1 MGKSLYLECYSGI
14 SGDMTVAALLDL
26 GADQKVL
33 EEVLASLPVQGFGIK
48 VSRVEKSG
56 IDACDFDVILDKE
69 IDGHDHDMG
78 YLHGHE
84 HAAAAHE
91 GETQSVAEH
100 VHSHEEEHSH
110 EHTHSH
116 EEEHSHGHTH
126 SHEEE
131 HSHEHAHSHE
141 EEHSHEH
148 VHSHEHAHSH
158 EEHTHHHHQ
167 YRGMNEIRQI
177 IAGAKMT
184 EGARKTA
191 LAIFEILAKA
201 EAKAHNVPVEEVH
214 FHEVGAVDSIVDI
227 LSVAVCLDNLG
238 VTEVIVP
245 VLYEG
250 TGTIRCQHGILP
262 VPVPAVTNI
271 VQQCG
276 LDLKI
281 TQVQG
286 ELVTPTGAAIVAAV
300 RTANKLPENFVIE
313 KTGIGAGKR
322 TYECPGILRAMLIHG
337 ENLKKSKPEDGIQS
351 QNGNQ
356 KNDAN
361 EVKAYTS
368 LEAGEI
374 FNQEA
379 ETKIQTGVTDSTDS
393 ADYIYKL
400 ETNIDDC
407 SGEVLGFVMEK
418 LFEAGA
424 RDVHYTPVY
433 MKKNRPAWLLTVI
446 CKEEDIPGMEALIF
460 AETTSIGIRRA
471 RMERTILPRRRI
483 KVMIPFGEVE
493 VKICGPEGAQK
504 CYPEYESLAKIC
516 RKTGISYAEAYQ
528 MAVEAGK
535 NRGKSQYCNR

>member
-33 EEVLASLPVQGFGIK
+33 EEVLKSLLVQGFEIK
-48 VSRVEKSG
+48 VRRVKKSG

-69 IDGHDHDMG
+69 IDGHDHDME
-78 YLHGHE
+78 YLHGHV
-84 HAAAAHE
+84 H
-91 GETQSVAEH
+91 GSAEP
-100 VHSHEEEHSH
+100 EA
-110 EHTHSH
+110 
-116 EEEHSHGHTH
+116 GHTH
-126 SHEEE
+126 GAAG
-131 HSHEHAHSHE
+131 HSHDEASLTHGAAGHSH
-141 EEHSHEH
+141 S
-148 VHSHEHAHSH
+148 
-158 EEHTHHHHQ
+158 HHQ
-167 YRGMNEIRQI
+167 HRGMNEIRQI
-177 IAGAKMT
+177 IDGAKMT
-184 EGARKTA
+184 DTARKTA

-238 VTEVIVP
+238 ITEVIVP

-300 RTANKLPENFVIE
+300 RTSNKLPENFVIE

-322 TYECPGILRAMLIHG
+322 NYECPGILRAMLIHA
-337 ENLKKSKPEDGIQS
+337 EKERVPEEE
-351 QNGNQ
+351 NQ
-356 KNDAN
+356 KN
-361 EVKAYTS
+361 ES
-368 LEAGEI
+368 LSKKNAEAASMENAAG
-374 FNQEA
+374 
-379 ETKIQTGVTDSTDS
+379 TTDSTDF

-446 CKEEDIPGMEALIF
+446 CREEDIPGMEALIF
-460 AETTSIGIRRA
+460 AETTSIGIRRI
-471 RMERTILPRRRI
+471 RMERTILPRKKI

-493 VKICGPEGAQK
+493 VKICGPQGAEK

-516 RKTGISYAEAYQ
+516 RKTGISYGEAYQ

-535 NRGKSQYCNR
+535 NLE

>member
-14 SGDMTVAALLDL
+14 SGDMAVAALLDL

-33 EEVLASLPVQGFGIK
+33 EEVLESLPVQGFEIK
-48 VSRVEKSG
+48 VSRVKKSG

-69 IDGHDHDMG
+69 IDGHDHDME

-84 HAAAAHE
+84 H
-91 GETQSVAEH
+91 V
-100 VHSHEEEHSH
+100 H
-110 EHTHSH
+110 EHTH
-116 EEEHSHGHTH
+116 ETEEHDH
-126 SHEEE
+126 SHN
-131 HSHEHAHSHE
+131 HPHEH
-141 EEHSHEH
+141 
-148 VHSHEHAHSH
+148 
-158 EEHTHHHHQ
+158 HHHHQ
-167 YRGMNEIRQI
+167 HRGMNEIRQI
-177 IAGAKMT
+177 IDDAKMS
-184 EGARKTA
+184 EGARATA

-201 EAKAHNVPVEEVH
+201 EATAHNVPVEEVH

-238 VTEVIVP
+238 ITEVIVP

-300 RTANKLPENFVIE
+300 RTSRKLPENFVIE

-322 TYECPGILRAMLIHG
+322 TYECPGILRAMLIRA
-337 ENLKKSKPEDGIQS
+337 EEP
-351 QNGNQ
+351 
-356 KNDAN
+356 
-361 EVKAYTS
+361 VKAETTDKIVK
-368 LEAGEI
+368 AGEAAPK
-374 FNQEA
+374 F
-379 ETKIQTGVTDSTDS
+379 QTGVTDSTDS

-471 RMERTILPRRRI
+471 KMERTILPRRKI

-493 VKICGPEGAQK
+493 VKICGPEGAEK

-528 MAVEAGK
+528 MAVEASK
-535 NRGKSQYCNR
+535 NLE

>member
-1 MGKSLYLECYSGI
+1 MTGLDNTLPAVRSINHKYIVVGEIMGKTLYLECYSGI

-33 EEVLASLPVQGFGIK
+33 GDVLESLPVQGFETK
-48 VSRVEKSG
+48 VSRVKKSG

-69 IDGHDHDMG
+69 IDGHDHDME
-78 YLHGHE
+78 YLHGHD
-84 HAAAAHE
+84 HGAAAHGLE
-91 GETQSVAEH
+91 GQSAAVHE
-100 VHSHEEEHSH
+100 HSHEEGGHGPVHEHSYEAEEHGH
-110 EHTHSH
+110 EHEHNH
-116 EEEHSHGHTH
+116 ESEARSHTH
-126 SHEEE
+126 E
-131 HSHEHAHSHE
+131 
-141 EEHSHEH
+141 
-148 VHSHEHAHSH
+148 
-158 EEHTHHHHQ
+158 HHHPHQ
-167 YRGMNEIRQI
+167 HRGMNEIRQI
-177 IAGAKMT
+177 IAAAKMT
-184 EGARKTA
+184 DGARKTA

-201 EAKAHNVPVEEVH
+201 EAKAHNVSVEEVH

-238 VTEVIVP
+238 ITEVIVP

-300 RTANKLPENFVIE
+300 RTSNKLPENFIIE

-322 TYECPGILRAMLIHG
+322 TYECPGILRAML
-337 ENLKKSKPEDGIQS
+337 
-351 QNGNQ
+351 
-356 KNDAN
+356 
-361 EVKAYTS
+361 
-368 LEAGEI
+368 
-374 FNQEA
+374 
-379 ETKIQTGVTDSTDS
+379 IQTGVTDSTDS

-471 RMERTILPRRRI
+471 RMERTILPRRKL

-528 MAVEAGK
+528 MAVEASK
-535 NRGKSQYCNR
+535 NLE

>member
-26 GADQKVL
+26 GADQRVL
-33 EEVLASLPVQGFGIK
+33 EEVLGSLPVQGFEIK
-48 VSRVEKSG
+48 VSRVKKSG

-69 IDGHDHDMG
+69 IDGHDHDME
-78 YLHGHE
+78 YLHGQGHEDGTRHGQGHE
-84 HAAAAHE
+84 HEQEHE
-91 GETQSVAEH
+91 DEP
-100 VHSHEEEHSH
+100 SH
-110 EHTHSH
+110 
-116 EEEHSHGHTH
+116 EHSHGH
-126 SHEEE
+126 SHEM
-131 HSHEHAHSHE
+131 S
-141 EEHSHEH
+141 
-148 VHSHEHAHSH
+148 
-158 EEHTHHHHQ
+158 HHH
-167 YRGMNEIRQI
+167 RGMKEIRQI
-177 IAGAKMT
+177 IEASKMT
-184 EGARKTA
+184 DRARKTA
-191 LAIFEILAKA
+191 LAIFEILAEA

-238 VTEVIVP
+238 ITEVIVP

-271 VQQCG
+271 VQQYG
-276 LDLKI
+276 LELKI
-281 TQVQG
+281 TPVSG

-300 RTANKLPENFVIE
+300 RTSCKLPENFTIE
-313 KTGIGAGKR
+313 KTGMGAGKR
-322 TYECPGILRAMLIHG
+322 NYECPGILRAMLI
-337 ENLKKSKPEDGIQS
+337 NT
-351 QNGNQ
+351 
-356 KNDAN
+356 
-361 EVKAYTS
+361 EVS
-368 LEAGEI
+368 
-374 FNQEA
+374 
-379 ETKIQTGVTDSTDS
+379 DSDHS
-393 ADYIYKL
+393 DHIYKL

-407 SGEVLGFVMEK
+407 SGEILGFVMER

-446 CKEEDIPGMEALIF
+446 CKEEDIQGMEALIF
-460 AETTSIGIRRA
+460 AETTSIGIRRV
-471 RMERTILPRRRI
+471 RMERTILPRKKI

-516 RKTGISYAEAYQ
+516 RKTGISYSEAYQ

-535 NRGKSQYCNR
+535 NLE

>member
-33 EEVLASLPVQGFGIK
+33 EDVLESIPVQGFEIK
-48 VSRVEKSG
+48 VSRVTKSG
-56 IDACDFDVILDKE
+56 IDACDFDVILDAE
-69 IDGHDHDMG
+69 IDGHDHDME

-116 EEEHSHGHTH
+116 EEEHSHG
-126 SHEEE
+126 
-131 HSHEHAHSHE
+131 HAHSHE

-201 EAKAHNVPVEEVH
+201 EAKAHNVPIEEVH

>member
-33 EEVLASLPVQGFGIK
+33 EDVLESIPVQGFEIK
-48 VSRVEKSG
+48 VSRVTKSG
-56 IDACDFDVILDKE
+56 IDACDFDVILDAE
-69 IDGHDHDMG
+69 IDGHDHDME
-78 YLHGHE
+78 YLHGHDHGDE
-84 HAAAAHE
+84 IAAH
-91 GETQSVAEH
+91 T
-100 VHSHEEEHSH
+100 HEPHR
-110 EHTHSH
+110 
-116 EEEHSHGHTH
+116 
-126 SHEEE
+126 
-131 HSHEHAHSHE
+131 
-141 EEHSHEH
+141 
-148 VHSHEHAHSH
+148 
-158 EEHTHHHHQ
+158 HHKH
-167 YRGMNEIRQI
+167 RGMNEICQI
-177 IAGAKMT
+177 LADTKMT
-184 EGARKTA
+184 DSARGIA
-191 LAIFEILAKA
+191 LKIFQILARA
-201 EAKAHNVPVEEVH
+201 EAKAHNVPVKEVH

-238 VTEVIVP
+238 ITEVIVP
-245 VLYEG
+245 VLCEG
-250 TGTIRCQHGILP
+250 MGTVRCQHGILP
-262 VPVPAVTNI
+262 VPVPAVTHI

-276 LDLKI
+276 LNLRI
-281 TQVQG
+281 TPVQG

-300 RTANKLPENFVIE
+300 RTSCKLPETFAIE

-322 TYECPGILRAMLIHG
+322 TYECPGILRAMLIHP
-337 ENLKKSKPEDGIQS
+337 EESHKPEKAVGIPA
-351 QNGNQ
+351 GNESA
-356 KNDAN
+356 AN
-361 EVKAYTS
+361 ETA
-368 LEAGEI
+368 
-374 FNQEA
+374 
-379 ETKIQTGVTDSTDS
+379 KIQTGVTESADC

-446 CKEEDIPGMEALIF
+446 CKEEDVPGMEALIF

-471 RMERTILPRRRI
+471 RMERTILPRRKR

-493 VKICGPEGAQK
+493 VKICGSEGAEK

-528 MAVEAGK
+528 MAVDASK
-535 NRGKSQYCNR
+535 NLE